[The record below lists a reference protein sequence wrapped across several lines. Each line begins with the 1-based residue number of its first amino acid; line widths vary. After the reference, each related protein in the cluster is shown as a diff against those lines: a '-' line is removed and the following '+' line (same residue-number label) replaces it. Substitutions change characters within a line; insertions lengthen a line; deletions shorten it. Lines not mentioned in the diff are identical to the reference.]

1 MRDDELYHYRTK
13 GSKNGVSTDPNYTP
27 IGQRAQGPAYM
38 PGSTANRQYREQ
50 QQQTSRLQADA
61 AIKRMKSSATNTA
74 NSFVSGVNSA
84 ANKTATLTEDAA
96 IKRELERRRKEKEK
110 EAERQARREMI
121 DRGVDN
127 LKKST
132 ISGVNSVLQKTGAN
146 LRIGKRGVANP
157 YEQGYTGTSRRAKDS
172 TRTNPNNAM
181 NQRIAEARQLREDK
195 TGKNGRLA
203 QAKAYGKEGL
213 AAAGRIARNAKNLPG
228 QAKSRYYMTKAN
240 LSRDIDEFKREI
252 TANDAYKRVKSGVNK
267 ASRKARKLAGTAAS
281 KAEHMT
287 YNALEKYTGLNKE
300 RLNYKPTTISR
311 PGPDGT
317 TVQARKLER
326 DSSGRGMSRRFS
338 PATREE
344 QVRAAVNKTA
354 ESVGAEAERLKKKGL
369 SLLKKLRK

>member
-84 ANKTATLTEDAA
+84 ASKGATLAEDAA

-110 EAERQARREMI
+110 EAERQARRERI

-132 ISGVNSVLQKTGAN
+132 ISGVNSVLQSTGAN
-146 LRIGKRGVANP
+146 LRIGKRGVTNP
-157 YEQGYTGTSRRAKDS
+157 YEQGYTGTSRRAKDP

-213 AAAGRIARNAKNLPG
+213 AAAQRIARNAKNLPG
-228 QAKSRYYMTKAN
+228 QAKSRYYTTKAN
-240 LSRDIDEFKREI
+240 LSRDIDELKRDV
-252 TANDAYKRVKSGVNK
+252 TASDNYKRVKSGVTKAASAAKSTMDK
-267 ASRKARKLAGTAAS
+267 ASKSAEKAQKKASDLYERSKPGIDEAKTRVKEKASEAA
-281 KAEHMT
+281 A
-287 YNALEKYTGLNKE
+287 
-300 RLNYKPTTISR
+300 
-311 PGPDGT
+311 
-317 TVQARKLER
+317 
-326 DSSGRGMSRRFS
+326 
-338 PATREE
+338 
-344 QVRAAVNKTA
+344 
-354 ESVGAEAERLKKKGL
+354 SVGAEAERLKKKGL